1 MTEEARAKLSS
12 SEAQRTGELDK
23 SDRSRSQLMKM
34 SEQLLARMKAA
45 TPDQIKKGD
54 AFSKKRQRSWDLL
67 AKREA
72 KALAGTMAA
81 KRAKGTKKKPSDGYS
96 EFRGPEKGFGRG
108 GLFPDATEQGTAS
121 RVEQVVA
128 RELIAQVLP
137 QGVAVTAALNGA
149 LHVLEDHVVDGG
161 SRLARRRNPR
171 QHEEKQTGFPQASGR
186 HL

>member
-1 MTEEARAKLSS
+1 MSSVRRAFDRAARRDESMRAKPLTEEARAKLSS

-23 SDRSRSQLMKM
+23 SDRSRSQLTKM

-96 EFRGPEKGFGRG
+96 EFRGELRKRKER
-108 GLFPDATEQGTAS
+108 DYNEEAEEAAS
-121 RVEQVVA
+121 PPP
-128 RELIAQVLP
+128 REPA
-137 QGVAVTAALNGA
+137 GA
-149 LHVLEDHVVDGG
+149 GQVDGG
-161 SRLARRRNPR
+161 KKKPARRRS
-171 QHEEKQTGFPQASGR
+171 F
-186 HL
+186 